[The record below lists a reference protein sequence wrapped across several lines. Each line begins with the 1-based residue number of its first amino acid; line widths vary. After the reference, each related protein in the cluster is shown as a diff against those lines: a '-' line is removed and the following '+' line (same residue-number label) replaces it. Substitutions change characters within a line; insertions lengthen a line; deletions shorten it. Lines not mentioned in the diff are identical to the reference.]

1 RHRGDHV
8 EPDGLQRRAVRAA
21 HRPLPRGGKAGR
33 GIAPAH
39 AGRGLRD
46 RRARRGGRADAAR
59 HDRHARGGGR
69 RRRVGAAHRP
79 GTRRLTARRADA
91 PSTPDNRA
99 DPRRHAGIPHR
110 PRDRRQRV
118 RAPRA
123 RRPHARRLRAGS
135 DADRPGR
142 AAPGVRRRRAAAR
155 HRGALAPG
163 PERERAVPVLPGP
176 RDQRR
181 RAPRWPAD
189 DDRGRSLPRR
199 AATRRGRRV
208 GDERLLRRWPQR
220 LARARRGDGRV
231 DHRRRA
237 RARPL
242 RDLHRALRGPRPRRA
257 RAARSLPA
265 RVRHAIP
272 REVPGSGL
280 VLLLLAVKSQDTPAA
295 LEVLAPRLA
304 TDGAIVS
311 LQNGLNEELIAAA
324 VGARRTVGCL
334 VNWAADWTGPGRIL
348 HGGEGALV
356 LGELDG
362 RASARVQ
369 SLAKLLDVVA
379 PTRVTDNILGYTW
392 AKHVY
397 GALLVAT
404 AVVDAHV
411 YEVVE
416 RSHDVQA
423 MLVRLVIESMDVAE
437 ATGIKL
443 QPFDEYDPA
452 DYRAAAGGDVAARQR
467 A

>member
-1 RHRGDHV
+1 
-8 EPDGLQRRAVRAA
+8 
-21 HRPLPRGGKAGR
+21 
-33 GIAPAH
+33 
-39 AGRGLRD
+39 
-46 RRARRGGRADAAR
+46 
-59 HDRHARGGGR
+59 
-69 RRRVGAAHRP
+69 
-79 GTRRLTARRADA
+79 
-91 PSTPDNRA
+91 
-99 DPRRHAGIPHR
+99 
-110 PRDRRQRV
+110 
-118 RAPRA
+118 
-123 RRPHARRLRAGS
+123 
-135 DADRPGR
+135 
-142 AAPGVRRRRAAAR
+142 
-155 HRGALAPG
+155 
-163 PERERAVPVLPGP
+163 
-176 RDQRR
+176 
-181 RAPRWPAD
+181 
-189 DDRGRSLPRR
+189 
-199 AATRRGRRV
+199 
-208 GDERLLRRWPQR
+208 
-220 LARARRGDGRV
+220 
-231 DHRRRA
+231 
-237 RARPL
+237 
-242 RDLHRALRGPRPRRA
+242 
-257 RAARSLPA
+257 
-265 RVRHAIP
+265 
-272 REVPGSGL
+272 
-280 VLLLLAVKSQDTPAA
+280 
-295 LEVLAPRLA
+295 
-304 TDGAIVS
+304 VS

-423 MLVRLVIESMDVAE
+423 MMLRLVIESMDVAE

-467 A
+467 AMAIIATHYRAHTKTKTGIWRDLAVRRRKTEVGALLGATVAKAGPLGIAMPLTERLIAMIEDLETGRRVMCWANVDELVSVR